1 MVLLDVCLE
10 TVFTDLPYDE
20 RIARIAGIGY
30 DCVEFWHPEGTWDGS
45 AINPR
50 FPKDAKTLRRACEQA
65 GVTVGGFVLNAWDG
79 LYGGC
84 PTRAEDRKLFLDQVR
99 KTIAFGNEIG
109 CRSVIL
115 MPGLIDPGLTREQ
128 MRSNLEKAL
137 AEALELAAKNGF
149 TFLLEPLNVKVDH
162 AGFYLGST
170 AEAIEIIRKF
180 DTPNLKLLFD
190 MYHMQIMEGNIVATI
205 RDNIDVI
212 GHFHVA
218 GVPGR
223 AEPHTCELDYP
234 YIFKQAD
241 ELGYQGRFGLEYFP
255 QLDSEESLA
264 LQLKMA
270 G

>member
-1 MVLLDVCLE
+1 MIALDVCLE

-45 AINPR
+45 KINPR
-50 FPKDAKTLRRACEQA
+50 FPKDPKTLRRACEQA
-65 GVTVGGFVLNAWDG
+65 GVQVGGFVLNAWDG

-84 PTRAEDRKLFLDQVR
+84 PTRAEDRNLFLDQVR
-99 KTIAFGNEIG
+99 RTIAFGNEIG
-109 CRSVIL
+109 CSSAII
-115 MPGLIDPGLTREQ
+115 MPGLLDPGLTREQ
-128 MRSNLEKAL
+128 MRSNLERAF
-137 AEALELAAKNGF
+137 AEALDLAEKDGF
-149 TFLLEPLNVKVDH
+149 TFLLEPLNLKVDH
-162 AGFYLGST
+162 PGFYLDST
-170 AEAIEIIRKF
+170 AEAFEIIRKF
-180 DTPNLKLLFD
+180 ETPHLKLLFD

-205 RDNIDVI
+205 RDNIGGI

-223 AEPHTCELDYP
+223 AEPDTCELNYP

-241 ELGYQGRFGLEYFP
+241 QLGYQGRFGLEYFP
-255 QLDSEESLA
+255 LLESAESLK

-270 G
+270 N